1 MRISVIT
8 PTADQPTGI
17 RLAERYMAAQTVRPH
32 EWIVADDGAVPAALT
47 MGQKHLVR
55 KRTDEGARSLAS
67 NMLAALD
74 AATGD
79 VIVVWEHDDAYL
91 PGHLA
96 ACLDGLSKSDVHG
109 CSILRYYHVGLR
121 VWCEMRNKGSA
132 LCQTAF
138 RRELIPDMR
147 DACHGAYRDNSVA
160 VDWRFWQDRQ
170 ALAIGPKTV
179 IGIKGLPGR
188 PGLGIG
194 HRPKNQRNRKWGEDP
209 SMKKLREWIGEAWKE
224 YESC

>member
-8 PTADQPTGI
+8 PTADRPRGI
-17 RLAERYMAAQTVRPH
+17 ELCERYMARQTVQPD
-32 EWIVADDGAVPAALT
+32 EWIVADGGHIPAKLT
-47 MGQKHLVR
+47 MGQVHLH
-55 KRTDEGARSLAS
+55 KPSPPGAANLAG
-67 NMLAALD
+67 NILRALD
-74 AATGD
+74 AVTGD
-79 VIVVWEHDDAYL
+79 IVVIVEDDDHYA
-91 PGHLA
+91 PNHIA
-96 ACLDGLSKSDVHG
+96 ACVAGLKRWPAYG
-109 CSILRYYHVGLR
+109 CARLLYYNVEHRCWVQMANR
-121 VWCEMRNKGSA
+121 GSA

-224 YESC
+224 YEAC